1 MNIINLIKIAYAS
14 LLRNKFRT
22 FLTMLGIIIGVAS
35 VITMLAIGQGSKES
49 IKNQITS
56 MGTNMLFIRPS
67 NQMRGGVSM
76 GSANSKR
83 LTIDDVKAIREKCPS
98 VALVSPYV
106 RGGGQV
112 ISSAGNWPTSIL
124 GVNTE
129 YFNIRNL
136 SLKSGSLFTQ
146 RDIRTANKVCIIGKT
161 IVDNVFGEG
170 YDPVGENI
178 RFNKIP
184 FKIMG
189 VLESKGESTF
199 GTDQD
204 DIILAPYTTVQ
215 KRITS
220 RTHLHAIF
228 ISAKDASSVDSAEN
242 EVEDA
247 MRYSHKLAPSD
258 EDDFRIMNQQE
269 FIKMFT
275 STSDIMTML
284 LAAIAAISLIVGGIG
299 IMNIMY
305 VSVTERTR
313 EIGLRMSVGGRGS
326 DILLQFLIESILLS
340 VSGGIIGVIL
350 GIISSQIITHFAGWP
365 VIITPNSIIISFL
378 FCAFIGIFF
387 GWYPAK
393 KAANL
398 NPIDALRYE

>member
-1 MNIINLIKIAYAS
+1 MNIRNLLKIAYTS
-14 LLRNKFRT
+14 LCRNKFRA

-35 VITMLAIGQGSKES
+35 VIAMLAIGQGSKKS
-49 IKNQITS
+49 IKDQIS
-56 MGTNMLFIRPS
+56 GMGTNMLFIRPS
-67 NQMRGGVSM
+67 NQSRGGVSM
-76 GSANSKR
+76 GSSSSKH
-83 LTIDDVKAIREKCPS
+83 LNIDDVEAIKNNCPS

-106 RGGGQV
+106 RGSGQV
-112 ISSAGNWPTSIL
+112 ISASGNWPSSIL
-124 GVNTE
+124 GVNSE
-129 YFNIRNL
+129 YFEIRNL
-136 SLKSGSLFTQ
+136 KLKSGALFTP
-146 RDIRTANKVCIIGKT
+146 RDIKIANKVCVVGKT
-161 IVDNVFGEG
+161 IVDNVFGEDF
-170 YDPVGENI
+170 DPVGESI

-184 FKIMG
+184 FKIIG

-199 GTDQD
+199 GSDQD

-215 KRITS
+215 KRIS
-220 RTHLHAIF
+220 ARTHLHAIY
-228 ISAKDASSVDSAEN
+228 ISAINETAVSSAET
-242 EVEDA
+242 EIEEI
-247 MRYSHKLAPSD
+247 MRLSHKLLPAD
-258 EDDFRIMNQQE
+258 ENDFRVMNQQE

-284 LAAIAAISLIVGGIG
+284 LTAIAAISLLVGGIG

-313 EIGLRMSVGGRGS
+313 EIGLRMSVGGRGH

-340 VSGGIIGVIL
+340 VLGGIVGVLFGVITSKF
-350 GIISSQIITHFAGWP
+350 IEHFAGWP
-365 VIITPNSIIISFL
+365 VVITLDSILLSFL

-393 KAANL
+393 KAAKL